1 MEKSGLL
8 QPCVEQEAHLCTQ
21 QTGLSRAIFP
31 GGGDGVDI
39 ARTFVLGTWGGT
51 TFREPRS
58 HLRPSVVTT
67 HRRDLHPATRDGGR
81 PWLPECRAGTPTSSA
96 PGQAREAEPGTGG
109 PWRWR
114 HRSALRLPAA
124 TTGAAPGSGGGI
136 RSGLPALSR
145 CRFACGGSSRGG
157 SEGRGGGGGGEAEG
171 RILPGG

>member
-58 HLRPSVVTT
+58 HLRPPVVTI

-81 PWLPECRAGTPTSSA
+81 PWLPERRAGTPTSSA

-109 PWRWR
+109 
-114 HRSALRLPAA
+114 A
-124 TTGAAPGSGGGI
+124 AAP
-136 RSGLPALSR
+136 RSVSPPPPPAPRRARAGASAPVSP
-145 CRFACGGSSRGG
+145 RF
-157 SEGRGGGGGGEAEG
+157 
-171 RILPGG
+171 